1 MAPNVQMAFC
11 CIHRFV
17 LCSAIITEASSCA
30 DGNKHRDHSQT
41 LWRKWETWKHSVL
54 NGIFLSLPSGIK
66 GPTEEEA
73 ESLRAS
79 AGRGNQEKKAQACTR
94 VSVYILWLLIQC
106 FYEILLLWGSVLWM
120 CKQVVSHSCPL
131 GPFPFCLSCL
141 TPTCWV
147 FVFILLLLSLR
158 KLWFPNER
166 QKGRGSGWEGKW
178 AGTGR
183 IRGRGNSNQDVL
195 CEGKHLFSLKKN

>member
-73 ESLRAS
+73 E
-79 AGRGNQEKKAQACTR
+79 R
-94 VSVYILWLLIQC
+94 VSEPAQVEETKKKKPRPAPGSLYIY
-106 FYEILLLWGSVLWM
+106 YEILLLWGSVLWM

-131 GPFPFCLSCL
+131 GPFPFCL
-141 TPTCWV
+141 
-147 FVFILLLLSLR
+147 FVLS
-158 KLWFPNER
+158 
-166 QKGRGSGWEGKW
+166 
-178 AGTGR
+178 
-183 IRGRGNSNQDVL
+183 NSNL
-195 CEGKHLFSLKKN
+195 LGFCLYFIIIIP

>member
-73 ESLRAS
+73 E
-79 AGRGNQEKKAQACTR
+79 R
-94 VSVYILWLLIQC
+94 VSEPVQVEETKKKSPGLHQGLCIYIMASNSVFLWNPAFMRFCFMNVQTSGLSFLSSWALSFLFVLSNSNLL
-106 FYEILLLWGSVLWM
+106 G
-120 CKQVVSHSCPL
+120 
-131 GPFPFCLSCL
+131 FCLY
-141 TPTCWV
+141 
-147 FVFILLLLSLR
+147 FIIII
-158 KLWFPNER
+158 P
-166 QKGRGSGWEGKW
+166 
-178 AGTGR
+178 
-183 IRGRGNSNQDVL
+183 
-195 CEGKHLFSLKKN
+195 